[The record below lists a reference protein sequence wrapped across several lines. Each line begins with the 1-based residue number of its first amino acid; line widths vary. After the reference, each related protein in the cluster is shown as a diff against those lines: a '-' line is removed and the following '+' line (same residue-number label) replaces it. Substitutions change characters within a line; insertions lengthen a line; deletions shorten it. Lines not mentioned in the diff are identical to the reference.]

1 MSTHPSPEISVIV
14 PVYDEEGNLPR
25 LLEETGSALDRTGR
39 PYEIILVDDGSR
51 DGSARLIVE
60 ASRRDPRVR
69 LVALRR
75 NFGQTA
81 ALQAGFDQAYG
92 SILVTMDAD
101 LQNDPA
107 DIPMLVAKLEEGY
120 DLVTGWRRR
129 RRDSFLR
136 NLASSMANSLI
147 SRLTRVRVHDSGC
160 TLKAYRREV
169 VQELRLYGE
178 MHRFIPAL
186 ASWAGI
192 RLLEVPVNHR
202 PRLHGRSKYGFSRIV
217 RVLLDMITVKFL
229 LSYSTSPIQMFGK
242 LGILSGIFGALLFVV
257 AVVLKFTQARTL
269 TGNPL
274 FYLFI
279 LCEIIGIQFILIGL
293 LAEITI
299 RTYHESQRKKIY
311 VLKPGP

>member
-1 MSTHPSPEISVIV
+1 MSTLTKPEISVIA

-25 LLEETGSALDRTGR
+25 FLQDLTRVLGALGR
-39 PYEIILVDDGSR
+39 PYEVLIVDDGSR
-51 DGSARLIVE
+51 DGSARLAAE
-60 ASRRDPRVR
+60 AAR
-69 LVALRR
+69 LDARIRLIALRR

-81 ALQAGFDQAYG
+81 ALAAGFDHALG
-92 SILVTMDAD
+92 NILVTTDAD
-101 LQNDPA
+101 LQNDA
-107 DIPMLVAKLEEGY
+107 EDIPKLIAKLDEGY
-120 DLVTGWRRR
+120 DLVTGWRQRR
-129 RRDSFLR
+129 QDSFLR
-136 NLASSMANSLI
+136 NLASSIANSLI
-147 SRLTRVRVHDSGC
+147 SKVTRVRVHDSGC

-186 ASWAGI
+186 ASWTGV
-192 RLLEVPVNHR
+192 RLIEVPVRHH
-202 PRLHGRSKYGFSRIV
+202 PRLHGRSKYGFSRIL

-242 LGILSGIFGALLFVV
+242 LGLASGLCGVLLFVV
-257 AVVLKFTQARTL
+257 SVVLKFTQARSL

-299 RTYHESQRKKIY
+299 RTYHESQHKKIY
-311 VLKPGP
+311 VLKSGV